1 MVYEKGQVSPWNT
14 FWYIVEGGKILFRR
28 EREELI
34 SERYMYIDH
43 SKISKDF
50 YSNS

>member
-1 MVYEKGQVSPWNT
+1 MVYEKGQVSPWNK

-28 EREELI
+28 EPEELV
-34 SERYMYIDH
+34 SERDIDH
-43 SKISKDF
+43 CKISKDF